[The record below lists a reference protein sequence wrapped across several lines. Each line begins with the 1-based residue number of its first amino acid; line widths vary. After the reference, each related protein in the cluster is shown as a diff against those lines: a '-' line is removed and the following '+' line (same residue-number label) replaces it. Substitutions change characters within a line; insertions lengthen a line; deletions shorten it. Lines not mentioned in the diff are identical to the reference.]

1 MGYSEAW
8 KEKNKANFAIEGAE
22 AQTEFAGSWMGRQCH
37 QGKVNKTWTRGQPIA
52 LKEVIYVPLRNNMY
66 SINQAVKEGSTLS
79 TEGEVYV
86 LTFPDQTKLRFNYK
100 VNTCRG
106 HVMCAIFFP
115 VGICQRDD
123 KDATTKVDINAF
135 HQCLNHRNKADLS
148 KTADKLSIA
157 LTGDY
162 QGCIHCTRGKLK
174 KLKISKV
181 CKDGYEKP
189 GERIVIDATSCSTV
203 SLGGNRVVN
212 MKLDFGSGKKW
223 ATFLKKKSDIPQDCM
238 DFMELVKQAKGRPPM
253 FIRLDNSAE
262 NKEFASICHTK
273 YRTTV
278 FEFTAKDTPQ
288 QNGRIEAAIAATW
301 NQV

>member
-1 MGYSEAW
+1 V
-8 KEKNKANFAIEGAE
+8 F
-22 AQTEFAGSWMGRQCH
+22 
-37 QGKVNKTWTRGQPIA
+37 
-52 LKEVIYVPLRNNMY
+52 
-66 SINQAVKEGSTLS
+66 
-79 TEGEVYV
+79 
-86 LTFPDQTKLRFNYK
+86 
-100 VNTCRG
+100 
-106 HVMCAIFFP
+106 
-115 VGICQRDD
+115 
-123 KDATTKVDINAF
+123 
-135 HQCLNHRNKADLS
+135 
-148 KTADKLSIA
+148 
-157 LTGDY
+157 
-162 QGCIHCTRGKLK
+162 
-174 KLKISKV
+174 
-181 CKDGYEKP
+181 KDGYEKP
-189 GERIVIDATSCSTV
+189 GECIAIDATSCSTV

-301 NQV
+301 NQVRAMLDGVELFNYDKKKLWTEAFNTAVMVDGIIVRQDQTMSPDEKWSNELP